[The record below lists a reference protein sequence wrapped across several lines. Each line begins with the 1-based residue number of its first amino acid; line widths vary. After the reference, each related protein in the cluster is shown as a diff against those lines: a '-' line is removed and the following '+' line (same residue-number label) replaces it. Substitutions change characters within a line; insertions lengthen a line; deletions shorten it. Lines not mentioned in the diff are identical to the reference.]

1 MAQTTCRLTVAVT
14 LVTALVSCSDPAPE
28 ATPAQ
33 GVADV
38 VAAAAAE
45 PPADAVN
52 RLAQRYYDYLMTHQ
66 PLRAY
71 FSGVEPPD
79 HDRLPDASPA
89 GIQAAEAEEDA
100 IFEALD
106 RIDPGALAGKPEWVT
121 LALVRQDLHA
131 AHVRRVCRH
140 ELWDVNQMSGW
151 QLGFTRLAELQ
162 PVATPDER
170 AQALA
175 RWRKVPGYV
184 DQVTANLRSGL
195 EQGYSAPRPVVA
207 RVIAQLDGLL
217 VEPAEDSPFY
227 SMARRADD
235 PEFAAAVAELIAQAI
250 GPALRS
256 HRDYL
261 EREYL
266 ARAREALSVTAN
278 PDGLKCYQASLVAY
292 TTLPHNP
299 QQVYE
304 LGRETVA
311 ANQARVVELGRVAYG
326 LDDFDAIIAA
336 AKADPAD
343 RFGSKEELLEFS
355 RDAVARA
362 EAEMPN
368 WVGAMPEQP
377 VEVVPFLPH
386 EEGTGRSAH
395 YNPGS
400 EDRPGQYRIPLH
412 EPKEQSRGNAEATAF
427 HETWPGHHL
436 QVAVSRRLEG
446 VHPVTRLI
454 WFSGPGE
461 GWARYSESLAEQ
473 MGLYRTTTGPIRR
486 RAWPARGMVADPGL
500 HVFGWTREQVA
511 EYLKAAG
518 RFPDERVD
526 DLVDRIAILPGQ
538 LTAYD
543 SGGLEIVALR
553 REAEN
558 ALGLDFDVREF
569 HDRVLEYG
577 TIPLP
582 ALREHIEA
590 WIASRRRDG

>member
-1 MAQTTCRLTVAVT
+1 MAQTTRRIAAVVTLATTVA
-14 LVTALVSCSDPAPE
+14 SCADHSQDSAP
-28 ATPAQ
+28 PPP
-33 GVADV
+33 VPD
-38 VAAAAAE
+38 VAAPAE
-45 PPADAVN
+45 SATTAVN
-52 RLAQRYYDYLMTHQ
+52 RLAQRYHDYLMAHQ

-71 FSGVEPPD
+71 FAGVDPPD
-79 HDRLPDASPA
+79 HDRLPDISPA
-89 GIQAAEAEEDA
+89 GIQAAQSEEDA

-106 RIDPGALAGKPEWVT
+106 RVDPGALAGTGEWVT

-131 AHVRRVCRH
+131 AHARRVCRH

-151 QLGFTRLAELQ
+151 QLAFTRLAELQ
-162 PVATPDER
+162 PVATPDQR

-175 RWRKVPGYV
+175 RWKKIAGYV
-184 DQVTANLRSGL
+184 DQVTANLEAGL

-217 VEPAEDSPFY
+217 AGSPEDSPFY
-227 SMARRADD
+227 AMARRADD
-235 PEFAAAVAELIAQAI
+235 GEFAAALAELIERAI
-250 GPALRS
+250 APALRR

-261 EREYL
+261 ESDYL
-266 ARAREALSVTAN
+266 TRAREALSVTEI
-278 PDGLKCYQASLVAY
+278 PHGLKCYQASLVAY
-292 TTLPHNP
+292 TTLSRNP
-299 QQVYE
+299 QQVFD

-311 ANQARVVELGRVAYG
+311 ANQARVIELGRAAYG
-326 LDDFDAIIAA
+326 LDDFDSIIAA

-343 RFGSKEELLEFS
+343 RFGSAEELLEFS
-355 RDAVARA
+355 REAVARA
-362 EAEMPN
+362 GAEMPN
-368 WVGAMPEQP
+368 WVGAMPVQP
-377 VEVVPFLPH
+377 VEVVPFQPH

-400 EDRPGQYRIPLH
+400 EGRPGEYRIPLH
-412 EPKEQSRGNAEATAF
+412 APAEQSRGNAEATAF

-436 QVAVSRRLEG
+436 QVAVSRTLQG

-461 GWARYSESLAEQ
+461 GWARYSESLAEE
-473 MGLYRTTTGPIRR
+473 MGLYQTTTGPIRR

-518 RFPDERVD
+518 RFPDERID
-526 DLVDRIAILPGQ
+526 DMIDRIAILPGQ

-553 REAEN
+553 REAEA
-558 ALGLDFDVREF
+558 ALGEAFDVREF

-590 WIASRRRDG
+590 WIVSRR